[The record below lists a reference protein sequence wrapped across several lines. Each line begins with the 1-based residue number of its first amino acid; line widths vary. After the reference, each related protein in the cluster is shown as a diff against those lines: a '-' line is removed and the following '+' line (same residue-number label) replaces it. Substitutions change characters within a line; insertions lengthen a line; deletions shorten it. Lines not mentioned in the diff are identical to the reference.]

1 MQDMQSYGDIREA
14 IGRVEAKLDGLAGL
28 GARVSALENDRAK
41 LIGWSAGVSATVA
54 ILIAG
59 LPILLGH

>member
-1 MQDMQSYGDIREA
+1 MDTELYGA
-14 IGRVEAKLDGLAGL
+14 IQNTLGRLEAKVDSLAGL

-41 LIGWSAGVSATVA
+41 LLGWAAGVSATVA

-59 LPILLGH
+59 LPILLGQ